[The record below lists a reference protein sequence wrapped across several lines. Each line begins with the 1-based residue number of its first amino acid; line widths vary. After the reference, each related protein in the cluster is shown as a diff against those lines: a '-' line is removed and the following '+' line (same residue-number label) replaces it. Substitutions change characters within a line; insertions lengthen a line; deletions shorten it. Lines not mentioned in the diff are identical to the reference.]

1 MKNVLLLGDSIRM
14 MYQPRV
20 KALLKGRANVYGPAE
35 NGRWSYYTLNSLRF
49 WLPQM
54 PDPDVVTVNCGF
66 WDIGDNYDEGT
77 SYTPIEEYERDMGRI
92 VRVLRQLISPE
103 LKIVFV
109 LTTPWLA
116 GPNERVENYNAVL
129 RRVAEQ
135 YELPVVDLYTPFA
148 DKMDTM
154 IGPDKIHLT
163 PDGADLA
170 AKLVAEGIEPYLNCF
185 LMPSGTS

>member
-1 MKNVLLLGDSIRM
+1 MKNVLLLGDSMRM

-35 NGRWSYYTLNSLRF
+35 NGRWSDYTLNSLRF

-77 SYTPIEEYERDMGRI
+77 SYTPIEEYERDMGRM
-92 VRVLRQLISPE
+92 VRVLRQLVSPE

-129 RRVAEQ
+129 RRVAQQ

-148 DKMDTM
+148 DKMDSM

-163 PDGADLA
+163 PAGADLA
-170 AKLVAEGIEPYLNCF
+170 AELVAKGIEPYLD
-185 LMPSGTS
+185 